1 MGKGEEPYMPTKSV
15 PSEQQ
20 ANQVPQVWEDW
31 ALLYQT
37 FTSLQKLT
45 ERALLPLDL
54 SAPQVFLMGMLH
66 WDPTPLVPARARSTV
81 LLEAQSLSGLV
92 DRLVN
97 AGLLNRDPHPKDR
110 RKVLLT
116 LTDVGKERYL
126 KADAVLQEVSEAFFE
141 GLPQREMVQW
151 RRLSHKLR
159 ASAYRQLGLR
169 PGKVYPRGE

>member
-1 MGKGEEPYMPTKSV
+1 MATGSAKTASSRERAG
-15 PSEQQ
+15 
-20 ANQVPQVWEDW
+20 QVPEEWEDW

-45 ERALLPLDL
+45 ERALLPLGL
-54 SAPQVFLMGMLH
+54 SAPQVFVMGMLY

-97 AGLLNRDPHPKDR
+97 AGLVNRDPHPSDR

-116 LTDVGKERYL
+116 LTDVGRERYL
-126 KADAVLQEVSEAFFE
+126 RADTVHREVAAAFFK
-141 GLPQREMVQW
+141 GLAQRERAQW

-159 ASAYRQLGLR
+159 AKAYRQLGLR
-169 PGKVYPRGE
+169 AGKVYPRGEE